1 MTMSGARRRL
11 AAIIIAAI
19 AAAVGQGASAQ
30 EVLHSPRDIAACL
43 CQNQSVTQLRAE
55 VDRQRQAYDTAKA
68 DYEGLSAQAEAQ
80 RGRVDVNDANS
91 IAAYRQLLER
101 RDAAEYH
108 FKVEVAPP
116 YAETVARYNQAVQ
129 AYNSG
134 CATKMYDSAVLA
146 EVQKTLYCP
155 R

>member
-1 MTMSGARRRL
+1 MTMSGTRRRL
-11 AAIIIAAI
+11 AAIFIGAF
-19 AAAVGQGASAQ
+19 AAAAGQGASAQ
-30 EVLHSPRDIAACL
+30 DVLHSPRDIAACL
-43 CQNQSVTQLRAE
+43 CQDQSVTQLRAE
-55 VDRQRQAYDTAKA
+55 VERQRQAYDAAKA
-68 DYEGLSAQAEAQ
+68 NYEGLSAQAEAQ
-80 RGRVDVNDANS
+80 RGQVDVNNANS

-116 YAETVARYNQAVQ
+116 YAETVAGYNKAVQ

>member
-1 MTMSGARRRL
+1 MTMSGVRRRL

-43 CQNQSVTQLRAE
+43 CENQNVTQLRGE
-55 VDRQRQAYDTAKA
+55 VEQQKQGYDTAKA
-68 DYEGLSAQAEAQ
+68 NYEGLNAQAEAQ
-80 RGRVDVNDANS
+80 RGQVNVNDANS

-108 FKVEVAPP
+108 FKVEVEPP
-116 YAETVARYNQAVQ
+116 YAEIVARYNNAVQ

-134 CATKMYDSAVLA
+134 CSTKLYDSAVLA